1 MEFIYKHADWSNI
14 NVLERNRL
22 PMRPFYCGYQT
33 VKEARIG
40 KKEES
45 GKYRLLNGIFS
56 FCTGKRRGCF
66 LEQILRKNGFIL
78 TNPVFMKYTRQ
89 GFRRHWRVC
98 FGSFQLSY

>member
-40 KKEES
+40 MKS
-45 GKYRLLNGIFS
+45 GKYRLLLNEVEVAGFESPFWLWIEYVK
-56 FCTGKRRGCF
+56 GVV
-66 LEQILRKNGFIL
+66 ILPRTMRAGMA
-78 TNPVFMKYTRQ
+78 VE
-89 GFRRHWRVC
+89 
-98 FGSFQLSY
+98 

>member
-45 GKYRLLNGIFS
+45 GKYRLLNGEWNLHFW
-56 FCTGKRRGCF
+56 
-66 LEQILRKNGFIL
+66 LWMN
-78 TNPVFMKYTRQ
+78 M
-89 GFRRHWRVC
+89 
-98 FGSFQLSY
+98 

>member
-45 GKYRLLNGIFS
+45 GKYRLLNGEWRFAGFESPFLALDEYVKEGIVILPGEL
-56 FCTGKRRGCF
+56 CQCRG
-66 LEQILRKNGFIL
+66 I
-78 TNPVFMKYTRQ
+78 
-89 GFRRHWRVC
+89 
-98 FGSFQLSY
+98 GS